1 MHEAKVLPAEP
12 KAPAIDWALFLFL
25 VLFLNVRLPCKLI
38 ALVLIFVLRPDF
50 RFGLRL
56 PFRRDGRRS
65 RLPLFYPAMALI
77 ALWNA
82 FAHGPLTGTNYG
94 FSLAGGLA
102 YWMAGLLAIHQ
113 VKLAVDRLP
122 ATTLHRTLVAFFAI
136 NAAVSIFTL
145 LKIMIEAR
153 TFNPYLYQ
161 GEYQKYFINTGD
173 YIRGILF
180 DTSSANAL
188 INAFGVLYFISRK
201 RAGMALIC
209 MTVMLLTGSNATDII
224 AFCALLWMLIAGRG
238 RERKSL
244 ALLSLFMLILFTVRI
259 SPQNHLYV
267 FGTIENSLSKG
278 PGTGVNADKPA
289 VRITDMP
296 DSLLD
301 RDGRRMKIAT
311 RYVDSVS
318 YLFWL
323 KRDSV
328 YKRLGVQWPKIRP
341 RPRPDL
347 DAPEFQSRLDTTLEM
362 RKKLLEFIR
371 LQHMEDQVAMAGEG
385 YGRLPGKFIAMRQTI
400 DFLRRHPG
408 KWLFGDGMGNYSS
421 KLAFRSTGLGMSG
434 KYPESIR
441 YISPEFKAGHLA
453 LYLYYFTKGPALHSV
468 LNTPDSVY
476 DQMLAEY
483 GLAGVL
489 IFVFFYLGYFCR
501 QPGSTGIPLL
511 FMMAIGFCLNYWFEQ
526 LSVVVVFELIML
538 MDRKESLSAV
548 TKE

>member
-1 MHEAKVLPAEP
+1 MHDEKALTAEP
-12 KAPAIDWALFLFL
+12 KAPALDWILLLFLI
-25 VLFLNVRLPCKLI
+25 LFLNVRLPCKGI
-38 ALVLIFVLRPDF
+38 ALVLIYLLRPDF
-50 RFGLRL
+50 HFGFRLSLRRSGL
-56 PFRRDGRRS
+56 RS
-65 RLPLFYPAMALI
+65 RLPLFYPAMILI

-82 FAHGPLTGTNYG
+82 VAHGLLAETNYG

-102 YWMAGLLAIHQ
+102 YWMACLLAIHQ
-113 VKLAVDRLP
+113 IKRAVDRLP
-122 ATTLHRTLVAFFAI
+122 AETLHRTLLAFFAI

-145 LKIMIEAR
+145 LKIMIDAR
-153 TFNPYLYQ
+153 ALNPYLYQ

-188 INAFGVLYFISRK
+188 INGFGVVYFISRK
-201 RAGMALIC
+201 RAAMALVC
-209 MTVMLLTGSNATDII
+209 MAVMLLTGSNATDMIVV
-224 AFCALLWMLIAGRG
+224 CALLWILVTGRG

-244 ALLSLFMLILFTVRI
+244 ALVSLFMLILFTVKI

-278 PGTGVNADKPA
+278 HAGQANTGRPTL
-289 VRITDMP
+289 RITEMP

-323 KRDSV
+323 RRDSM
-328 YKRLGVQWPKIRP
+328 YKRLGIYWTNIHP

-362 RKKLLEFIR
+362 RKTLMEFMR
-371 LQHMEDQVAMAGEG
+371 VQQMEDQVAMAGEG
-385 YGRLPGKFIAMRQTI
+385 YGRLPGKFIAMRQTV
-400 DFLRRHPG
+400 DFLDHHPG
-408 KWLFGDGMGNYSS
+408 KWFSGDGMGRFSS

-441 YISPEFKAGHLA
+441 YMSPEFKAGHLA

-476 DQMLAEY
+476 DQILAEY
-483 GLAGVL
+483 GIAGLLVFL
-489 IFVFFYLGYFCR
+489 FFYLGYFCR
-501 QPGSTGIPLL
+501 QPDRVGIPLL
-511 FMMAIGFCLNYWFEQ
+511 FMMAVGFCLNYWFEQ

-538 MDRKESLSAV
+538 MVRKESRPV
-548 TKE
+548 PIKE

>member
-1 MHEAKVLPAEP
+1 MHDEKTLPAEP
-12 KAPAIDWALFLFL
+12 TAPPIDWTLLLFLI
-25 VLFLNVRLPCKLI
+25 LFLNVRLPCKGI
-38 ALVLIFVLRPDF
+38 ALVLIFILRPDF

-56 PFRRDGRRS
+56 PFRRNGQGS
-65 RLPLFYPAMALI
+65 RLPLFYPGMILI

-82 FAHGPLTGTNYG
+82 LSHGLLAEPNYG

-102 YWMAGLLAIHQ
+102 YWIAALLAIHQ
-113 VKLAVDRLP
+113 VKAAVDRLP
-122 ATTLHRTLVAFFAI
+122 AETLHRTLIAFFAI
-136 NAAVSIFTL
+136 NAAISIFTL

-153 TFNPYLYQ
+153 ALNPYLYQ

-188 INAFGVLYFISRK
+188 INAFGVVYFISRK

-224 AFCALLWMLIAGRG
+224 VACALLWILLTGRG

-244 ALLSLFMLILFTVRI
+244 ALVSLFMLILFTVKI

-267 FGTIENSLSKG
+267 FSTIENSLSK
-278 PGTGVNADKPA
+278 TPA
-289 VRITDMP
+289 GQAIASRPTVRITDMP

-301 RDGRRMKIAT
+301 SDGRRMKIAT

-323 KRDSV
+323 KRDSI
-328 YKRLGVQWPKIRP
+328 YRRLGIQWTNIRP
-341 RPRPDL
+341 RPRPNL
-347 DAPEFQSRLDTTLEM
+347 DALEFQSRLDTSLEM
-362 RKKLLEFIR
+362 HKTLMEFIR
-371 LQHMEDQVAMAGEG
+371 VQHMEGQVAMAGEG
-385 YGRLPGKFIAMRQTI
+385 YGRLPGKFIAMSQTV
-400 DFLRRHPG
+400 DFLNHHPG
-408 KWLFGDGMGNYSS
+408 KWFSGDGMGNYSS

-434 KYPESIR
+434 KYPGTIR
-441 YISPEFKAGHLA
+441 YMSPEFKDGHLA

-483 GLAGVL
+483 GIAGLL
-489 IFVFFYLGYFCR
+489 IFLFFYLGYFCR

-511 FMMAIGFCLNYWFEQ
+511 FIMGIGFCLNYWFEQ
-526 LSVVVVFELIML
+526 LSVVVVFELMML
-538 MDRKESLSAV
+538 VVRKESRLTAI
-548 TKE
+548 KD